1 MKKNKTLIGVL
12 IAIGIVVFLAVAIFV
27 YFIISDIKQEEKLQT
42 EINDITTLMSKE
54 NIDYTEID
62 KRLNRTVTKGDC
74 AKTEEA
80 AKEYLKDVISEI
92 KTITNILEDD
102 QLTNILT
109 ASNYKA
115 DGPNFTKSKS
125 YVASTKTSLIEATK
139 KYNELL
145 TSYINRKK
153 VDSYYVDLYK
163 NDLIGT
169 VDKEEANI
177 NKEITQITDILNVY
191 EEVLNFLVKNKSSWT
206 IENEQIV
213 FNTDEQVNEYN
224 KLISKI
230 G

>member
-12 IAIGIVVFLAVAIFV
+12 IAIGIVAFLAVAVFV

-139 KYNELL
+139 KYIQSFNGNYTYLKLL
-145 TSYINRKK
+145 KYFIWKDEIRDREVIQTSILADYLEN
-153 VDSYYVDLYK
+153 K
-163 NDLIGT
+163 NTTVNNNWSSTLI
-169 VDKEEANI
+169 
-177 NKEITQITDILNVY
+177 
-191 EEVLNFLVKNKSSWT
+191 
-206 IENEQIV
+206 
-213 FNTDEQVNEYN
+213 
-224 KLISKI
+224 
-230 G
+230 